1 MPIPQS
7 LYIHIPWCV
16 RKCPYCDF
24 NSHALRGAIDE
35 AGYVRHLL
43 ADLAHDLDPR
53 PIESIFIGG
62 GTPSLFSAAAIAA
75 LLDGIN
81 RQSPLPENCEI
92 TLEANPGTFEQ
103 AKFADYRAAGV
114 NRLSIGVQSFDAAQ
128 LHTLGRIHN
137 RDEAIRAVAIA
148 EKAGFQRINLD
159 LMFALPGQD
168 VAGAL
173 ADLRQATALAPEHI
187 SWYQLTLEPNTAFYA
202 NPPALPDSDTQIDI
216 YEAGSAHLVA
226 HGYRQYETSA
236 WRAGEPCRHNLNYW
250 QFGDYIG
257 IGAGAHGKI
266 SYHSHIE
273 RTSRSRHPS
282 EYLAAMQTQPE
293 AAIRRQPIAAQDLAG
308 EFMMNALRL
317 IDGVPSAF
325 LPERTGINVAQI
337 SRAIQTA
344 QQKGLLDGNPLYFRP
359 TPLGQRFL
367 NDLIGL
373 FL

>member
-81 RQSPLPENCEI
+81 RQSPLPDTCEI

-128 LHTLGRIHN
+128 LHALGRIHN

-236 WRAGEPCRHNLNYW
+236 WRAGAPCRHNLNYW

-266 SYHSHIE
+266 SSHRGIM
-273 RTSRSRHPS
+273 RTTRARHPRS
-282 EYLAAMQTQPE
+282 YLAAMQGNPADVVERFQVASSELPF
-293 AAIRRQPIAAQDLAG
+293 
-308 EFMMNALRL
+308 EFMLNAMRL
-317 IDGVPSAF
+317 TDGVPARLF
-325 LPERTGINVAQI
+325 QERTGHSLA
-337 SRAIQTA
+337 AIARPLQEATRL
-344 QQKGLLDGNPLYFRP
+344 GLIDPDPTLLRP
-359 TPLGQRFL
+359 TERGQRYL
-367 NDLIGL
+367 NDLLQL